1 MKEQVRKIC
10 TQLNDGQI
18 AVTQATEQLLD
29 LFSVSGSEQK
39 QMYQE
44 CLEEFVPTK
53 KWDDANLFLST
64 YGSGLAEALA
74 KREERHY
81 R

>member
-1 MKEQVRKIC
+1 MEDKIFEILGNYGLPLDEKQEI
-10 TQLNDGQI
+10 TEKLLN
-18 AVTQATEQLLD
+18 
-29 LFSVSGSEQK
+29 LFDVSGSEQK

-44 CLEEFVPTK
+44 CLEKFVPVD

-74 KREERHY
+74 KREERYY